1 MYLSSQFNNTSH
13 VELPSAYQINFNDHW
28 ALWYAA
34 TKNCRPKTSS
44 IILSCSIWR
53 CHSQSD
59 YNPTK
64 YNELTDRLKFYGDH
78 GINNLSQH
86 LKLMA
91 LDLFVCDSKD
101 FIMQWQCCT
110 HKSSFF
116 MIDVHNILWKRS
128 ITGTY
133 TAGLHTMPFSLE
145 VSCLLPSHFHNL
157 FSCLCS
163 LFWFLHRYNFHFE
176 LNN

>member
-1 MYLSSQFNNTSH
+1 MRWLVMYLSSQFNNTSH

-116 MIDVHNILWKRS
+116 MIDVHNILWKPS

-133 TAGLHTMPFSLE
+133 NSWSAYNAFFLGSIMFTAFSL
-145 VSCLLPSHFHNL
+145 P
-157 FSCLCS
+157 
-163 LFWFLHRYNFHFE
+163 
-176 LNN
+176 